1 MDETYYELLLFD
13 PATPA
18 YVSLPKSYIGDK
30 QSLLAVAENL
40 ESEEYYQD
48 TVNGIRA
55 YFDGKTDGVHT
66 IAFQQTPVLQ
76 LVHVLDKSELVLGE
90 REWDHIN
97 TWGFSYHMHFK
108 SAEVSQLLV
117 SGKGAFHRFVRARI
131 TGFGYRNFKDEWQ
144 QIGGFIMGNA
154 AVLDIQDRGD
164 GGHEF
169 ANLLYVCEDSSES
182 MEEQQR
188 KMQDPDAVVYD
199 GICEEVF
206 GDG

>member
-1 MDETYYELLLFD
+1 MNCFFD

-18 YVSLPKSYIGDK
+18 YVSLSKSYIGDK

-55 YFDGKTDGVHT
+55 YFDGKTDAMHT
-66 IAFQQTPVLQ
+66 VAFEQTPVLRP
-76 LVHVLDKSELVLGE
+76 VHVPDKTELVLGQ

-97 TWGFSYHMHFK
+97 TWGFPYHMQFQ

-117 SGKGAFHRFVRARI
+117 SDKSTYHRFVRARI
-131 TGFGYRNFKDEWQ
+131 TGFGYRNFKDDWRP
-144 QIGGFIMGNA
+144 IGGFIMGNA

-164 GGHEF
+164 EGYGF

-188 KMQDPDAVVYD
+188 KMQDPDAVVFD